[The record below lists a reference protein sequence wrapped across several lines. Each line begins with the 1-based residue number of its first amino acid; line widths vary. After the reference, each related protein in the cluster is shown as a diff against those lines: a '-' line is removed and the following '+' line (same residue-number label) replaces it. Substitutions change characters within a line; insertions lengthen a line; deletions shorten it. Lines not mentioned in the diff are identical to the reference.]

1 MVRGYARVSSKG
13 QEKYGNGLE
22 TQTAELKAAG
32 AEIIY
37 TDACTG
43 AKCSRP
49 NFDKLLAELEPN
61 DTLMVTKLDRFA
73 RSITQ
78 GNEIITQLIDKGVK
92 VHILNMGLLDSS
104 PTNSLLRNIVLAF
117 SEFERQLILE
127 RTSSGKMYAR
137 ENNPNFKE
145 GRPKVYSDEQINLAL
160 SLLENNSYRQV
171 EKMTGISKTTILRAR
186 RNRNICP

>member
-1 MVRGYARVSSKG
+1 MVRGSARVSSKG

-22 TQTAELKAAG
+22 TQTSELKAAG

-37 TDACTG
+37 TDAYTG

-92 VHILNMGLLDSS
+92 VHILNMGVLDSS
-104 PTNSLLRNIVLAF
+104 PTNSLLRNIMLAF
-117 SEFERQLILE
+117 AEFERQLILD
-127 RTSSGKMYAR
+127 RTSSGKTYAR
-137 ENNPNFKE
+137 ENNPNYKE
-145 GRPKVYSDEQINLAL
+145 GRPKVYSEEQINLAM
-160 SLLENNSYRQV
+160 SLLGTHSYRQV
-171 EKMTGISKTTILRAR
+171 EKMTGISKSTLLRAR
-186 RNRNICP
+186 RTQKL

>member
-37 TDACTG
+37 TDAYTG

-104 PTNSLLRNIVLAF
+104 PTNSLLRNIMLAF
-117 SEFERQLILE
+117 SEFERQLILD
-127 RTSSGKMYAR
+127 RTSSGKIYAR
-137 ENNPNFKE
+137 ENNPNYKE
-145 GRPKVYSDEQINLAL
+145 GRPRVYSEEQINLAM
-160 SLLENNSYRQV
+160 SLLGTHSYRQV
-171 EKMTGISKTTILRAR
+171 EKMTGISKSTLLRAR
-186 RNRNICP
+186 RTQKN

>member
-37 TDACTG
+37 TDAYTG

-92 VHILNMGLLDSS
+92 VHILNMGVLDSS
-104 PTNSLLRNIVLAF
+104 PTNSLLRNIMLAF
-117 SEFERQLILE
+117 SEFERQLILD
-127 RTSSGKMYAR
+127 RTSSGKIYAR
-137 ENNPNFKE
+137 ENNPNYKE
-145 GRPKVYSDEQINLAL
+145 GRPKVYTKLVAN
-160 SLLENNSYRQV
+160 
-171 EKMTGISKTTILRAR
+171 TGTIL
-186 RNRNICP
+186 